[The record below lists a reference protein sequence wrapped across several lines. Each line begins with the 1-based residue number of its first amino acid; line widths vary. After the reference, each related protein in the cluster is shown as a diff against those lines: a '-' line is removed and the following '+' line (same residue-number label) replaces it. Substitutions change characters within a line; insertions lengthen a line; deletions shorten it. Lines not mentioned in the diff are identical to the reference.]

1 MSASIYRRCGCR
13 AEGGRQYGALP
24 DGATAAQ
31 REKAC
36 PRLLSD
42 PKHGT
47 WGYYL
52 SAGKNPATGK
62 RQQAR
67 VAGFPTRQA
76 AQKARNAEAVK
87 IDQGRWLPPTR
98 DTLAAYLAKW
108 LPRHRRTARNGQ
120 GLRETTHGQY
130 ERYVTND
137 ITPTR
142 LGAMRLSD
150 IRRHHLIAFFDEL
163 SAGGRGVST
172 QHKILVVLQAAFS
185 SALLDGLIDVNPA
198 LRIPLEAERPK
209 RFEAWSPEQVG
220 TFLDVAVK
228 HRLGSLYELAFLT
241 GMRRGELV
249 GLRWENVALTSR
261 VLDVQHTRVQA
272 KGAIV
277 ESVPKT
283 ESGRRT
289 VTLDDAAVGAL
300 LEWRLR
306 QSRDR
311 ERWGKAWTDSGYVF
325 TMEDGS
331 PVKPDYATRLFETL
345 RRRAGL
351 PKITLHGARHEH
363 ASLWIAGGGDV
374 TQLSKRLGHSTS
386 RITADLYVSRVGD
399 ADRVHAEKVAG
410 MIPRAPRVHERV
422 HTPPTTDSDWAAQG
436 RTYDERGR
444 MKTG

>member
-1 MSASIYRRCGCR
+1 MSIYRRCGCR
-13 AEGGRQYGALP
+13 NEGGRQYGALP
-24 DGATAAQ
+24 EGASAAQ

-36 PRLLSD
+36 PRLVSD
-42 PKHGT
+42 PRHGT

-98 DTLAAYLAKW
+98 DTLAAYLGKW

-130 ERYVTND
+130 ERYLTND
-137 ITPTR
+137 IIPTR

-150 IRRHHLIAFFDEL
+150 VRRHHLITFFDQLAEN
-163 SAGGRGVST
+163 GRGIST

-209 RFEAWSPEQVG
+209 RFEAWSPGQVG
-220 TFLDVAVK
+220 SFLDVAVQ
-228 HRLGSLYELAFLT
+228 HRLGSLYELAFLS

-249 GLRWENVALTSR
+249 GLRWEHVDLAAR
-261 VLDVQHTRVQA
+261 VLHVQQTRVQA
-272 KGAIV
+272 RRGVV
-277 ESVPKT
+277 ESDPKT

-300 LEWRLR
+300 LDWRLR
-306 QSRDR
+306 QDRDR
-311 ERWGKAWTDSGYVF
+311 DRWAEAWTDTGYVF
-325 TMEDGS
+325 TMEDGT

-345 RRRAGL
+345 RKRAGL

-399 ADRVHAEKVAG
+399 ADRVHADRVAG

-422 HTPPTTDSDWAAQG
+422 HAPRTTEPDEAGQG
-436 RTYDERGR
+436 RAESERDR
-444 MKTG
+444 TKTG